1 MGLLSWFRKKSVEPE
16 GGDVGVVGHEV
27 ATINVPAG
35 SSVRVSDPRTTAR
48 LARIEQALINA
59 ENRRVNG
66 DATME
71 LKIDQLKAERTI
83 LEAQRILRG
92 G

>member
-1 MGLLSWFRKKSVEPE
+1 MGLLRWFRKKPVEPE
-16 GGDVGVVGHEV
+16 GGDVGVVGHDV
-27 ATINVPAG
+27 TVVNAPAG
-35 SSVRVSDPRTTAR
+35 SSVRFSDPRTTAR
-48 LARIEQALINA
+48 LARIEQALVNA

-83 LEAQRILRG
+83 LEAQRTLRG